1 MHQLKKLFGG
11 INLTWKKLIIF
22 SLIAGIYTALMALIP
37 AVNKTSFHDIAV
49 TFEVW
54 ILFGIIIIMNSKSAK
69 DSAAK
74 CFVFFLIS
82 QPLVYLIQVPFSS
95 LGFGIF
101 VYYKYWFIWTLLTIP
116 MGFAGYYLK
125 KDRWWGLII
134 LTPVLV
140 LLGTQY
146 YTYLKETIFYFPYH
160 LLTTIFCF
168 ITIILYSICIFN
180 DQKIRIVSVIISI
193 IIIVAASFM
202 ACTNRFSY
210 TINISSDTTGVEF
223 NDKCNVYL
231 EDSSLGSICIEYND
245 VLEEY
250 IISAT
255 FTRAGKTHIIL
266 EDENGNRNSYEIT
279 VNSNTYSV
287 SH

>member
-22 SLIAGIYTALMALIP
+22 SLIAGIYTAMMALIP
-37 AVNKTSFHDIAV
+37 AVNKTSFHDITV
-49 TFEVW
+49 SFEVW

-82 QPLVYLIQVPFSS
+82 QPLVYLIQVPFSR

-101 VYYKYWFIWTLLTIP
+101 IYYKYWLIWTLLTIP

-125 KDRWWGLII
+125 KDKWWGLII
-134 LTPVLV
+134 LTPVLL
-140 LLGTQY
+140 LLGAEY
-146 YTYLKETIFYFPYH
+146 YTYLRETIFYFPYH

-168 ITIILYSICIFN
+168 ITIILYSLCIFN
-180 DQKIRIVSVIISI
+180 NRKIRIVSVIISI
-193 IIIVAASFM
+193 VIIVAATFIAYS
-202 ACTNRFSY
+202 NRITY
-210 TINISSDTTGVEF
+210 KINISSDTAGIEF

-231 EDSSLGSICIEYND
+231 EDSNLGNIHIEYSY
-245 VLEEY
+245 VMETY

-266 EDENGNRNSYEIT
+266 EDENGNRSSYEIT
-279 VNSNTYSV
+279 VKSDNYSV